1 MSIEKSS
8 HFLKN
13 YVLSGMVAAA
23 LIGSLIAA
31 PYYSL
36 NNLLLVQAQ
45 TPPAAAADIT
55 LGGVST
61 EGSVE
66 VFVNWTVADIGQP
79 NTFSFIF
86 TDPEGNLI
94 SPIYSIELLKG
105 NNQTVPGTLRQEQTS
120 SVQEYTFNE
129 TGSYTLRIH
138 DVQSERY
145 AAGVINIP
153 LQVPPPGSPPTTTNS
168 TSSNTTTTTSDNN
181 PDMQFE
187 EILGSGLSDDTRGEY

>member
-13 YVLSGMVAAA
+13 YVLSGIVAAA

-45 TPPAAAADIT
+45 APTSSSTTTGEMAPIT

-66 VFVNWTVADIGQP
+66 VFVNWTMADIGQP
-79 NTFSFIF
+79 NKFSFRF
-86 TDPEGNLI
+86 ADPDGNPI
-94 SPIYSIELLKG
+94 SPIYSIELQQ

-120 SVQEYTFNE
+120 PVQEYTFNQ
-129 TGSYTLRIH
+129 TGSYTLNIH
-138 DVQSERY
+138 DMQDRR
-145 AAGVINIP
+145 ATDVINIP
-153 LQVPPPGSPPTTTNS
+153 LQVNATTPGS
-168 TSSNTTTTTSDNN
+168 N
-181 PDMQFE
+181 P
-187 EILGSGLSDDTRGEY
+187 